1 MDAIVNSL
9 KKLKKEK
16 KKMSKKSLF
25 SLLAII
31 TVGLCLNGLSLAQEI
46 TGSIVGVVRDA
57 NGAGIPNATV
67 KITDPSKGESVIR
80 TAETNDDGEFSAPN
94 LPISTFNVIVEA
106 PNFKKSVS
114 TGVKVDVGQRRLL
127 DVTLTTGSI
136 EETVTVTA
144 DALTVELS
152 TPTTGTVIN
161 GDQVRELSLNNRN
174 WVQLVALAPGVSN
187 DLADQVYVG
196 TTNPDGQANTI
207 NIAVNGARSSQNT
220 FTVDGADVTD
230 RGSNITIQ
238 AYPSVDSI
246 GEFKV
251 LRSLYPAES
260 GRSGGGQINVVTR
273 SGARKFHGSVYEFYR
288 DEKLNANNFLL
299 NGLASPPFGRESNG
313 KARRPPFSYN
323 NYGWTLSGP
332 IYFLNFGENEG
343 PLFRRYE
350 RTFFFF
356 SQEWRKDD
364 RFSSATTVSVPDANL
379 RNGIFPVDV
388 CIARNNVV
396 TENCTAGNPGRLA
409 AGTALPAGFLSPAA
423 NAYLTGI
430 YRNLP
435 LPNNAAVSPYALTTS
450 VQNVS
455 DFRQEIIKVDHSF
468 SNSVSGYYRYQRDQ
482 IPTLDGNSLFSSGTN
497 LPDVA
502 TTSTNSPGR
511 THTAQVT
518 WAARPNLILE
528 GRFAYGYGA
537 ILSANVGLLS
547 LARTQIPITLPF
559 SNQRDRNPT
568 IGTTTTI
575 ANGFTSLTS
584 FGPYDNY
591 SNKKNYTGSATWIS
605 GDHTIKFGG
614 VISNY
619 RKNEN
624 ALAGNNEGAFSATA
638 FGSTVASGVTNNTT
652 NQNLAR
658 WANFLVGNVNANG
671 FAQASFD
678 YTADLRQK
686 AYEAYAQDEWRFRP
700 NLNLYLGV
708 RYSYFGS
715 PWDKNNRLSNF
726 DPALFNRAVAPQVTG
741 NGVRVVNVAGVA
753 NGNHCN
759 GIIVNSQNLG
769 PAVPNCTPTASPNG
783 KYVIDVNK
791 TDFAPRIGVAWDPF
805 GKGRTAIRFG
815 YGMYHEQ
822 ILNGIFL
829 QNIGVNA
836 PYQVTATNIA
846 ATRLDAPVG
855 ATGAA
860 GIGLRA
866 VQTDWNTPYMQHWS
880 LDLQHQ
886 VDNKTLITLGY
897 FGSRGIHLIGATEL
911 NSIAPGVARRSQC
924 AVGTAYFG
932 QTPAPAL
939 VTCQPEGYVFRNTGG
954 APENPNGTNTDI
966 LILDQIRPYRG
977 FRSIVMIQPR
987 YTSDYHS
994 MQLSASRRFTG
1005 ASQVNLAYTWS
1016 KNLTDARS
1024 DRSNAPQDTYDIH
1037 SERGRANLDRRHVF
1051 NVNYVYELPFF
1062 ENRRDLAGQ
1071 LFGGWQ
1077 ASGIFTYQTGLGFTP
1092 VTSNFDPAGTGI
1104 INANPA
1110 GRPILLCD
1118 PNANAQQTRERFF
1131 DTSCFQANPSNTANT
1146 RLLGFRN
1153 VPGNSGINFIEGP
1166 STFRIDFTMSK
1177 SFRFTESIK
1186 VQLRAEAFNI
1196 LNHTNLRGFSS
1207 LNNTST
1213 LFGVIGSV
1221 RDPRTMQLGAKFIF

>member
-1 MDAIVNSL
+1 MRKSSL
-9 KKLKKEK
+9 I
-16 KKMSKKSLF
+16 F
-25 SLLAII
+25 
-31 TVGLCLNGLSLAQEI
+31 GLWVLSVCIGLSGFAVGQET
-46 TGSIVGVVRDA
+46 TGSIVGTVRDS
-57 NGAGIPNATV
+57 NGAGVPNATV
-67 KITDPSKGESVIR
+67 TITNPSRNNIVIR
-80 TAETNDDGEFSAPN
+80 TATTNDDGEYSAPN
-94 LPISTFNVIVEA
+94 LPTDTLAVTVEA

-114 TGVKVDVGQRRLL
+114 NGVKVDVGQRRQL
-127 DVTLTTGSI
+127 DVTLAAGNI
-136 EETVTVTA
+136 DETVTVTA

-161 GDQVRELSLNNRN
+161 GDQIRELSLNNRN
-174 WVQLVALAPGVSN
+174 WVQLVAIAPGVSN

-260 GRSGGGQINVVTR
+260 GRSGGGQVNVVTR
-273 SGARKFHGSVYEFYR
+273 SGGRKFHGSVYEFYR
-288 DEKLNANNFLL
+288 DEKLNANNFLT
-299 NGLASPPFGRESNG
+299 NGLASPPFGREANG
-313 KARRPPFSYN
+313 KARRAPFSYN

-332 IYFLNFGENEG
+332 IFFLNFGENEG

-350 RTFFFF
+350 KTFFFF

-364 RFSSATTVSVPDANL
+364 RFSSAATVSVPDANL

-388 CIARNNVV
+388 CIARNNVP
-396 TENCTAGNPGRLA
+396 TENCTVGNPGRLA
-409 AGTALPAGFLSPAA
+409 AGTPLPAAFLNPAA
-423 NAYLTGI
+423 SGYLNGV

-435 LPNNAAVSPYALTTS
+435 LPNNPAVSPYALTTS

-455 DFRQEIIKVDHSF
+455 DFRQEMIKIDHTF
-468 SNSVSGYYRYQRDQ
+468 SNTVSAYYRYQRDQ
-482 IPTLDGNSLFSSGTN
+482 IPTLDGNSLFSSGTG
-497 LPDVA
+497 LPGVA

-511 THTAQVT
+511 THTAQAT
-518 WAARPNLILE
+518 WAARPNLIIE
-528 GRFAYGYGA
+528 ARFTYGYGA
-537 ILSANVGLLS
+537 ILSSNVGLLA
-547 LARTQIPITLPF
+547 LARTTVPVTLPF
-559 SNQRDRNPT
+559 ANQRDRIPT

-591 SNKKNYTGSATWIS
+591 SNKKNYAGSATWIS

-638 FGSTVASGVTNNTT
+638 FSSTVASGVTNNAT

-658 WANFLVGNVNANG
+658 WANFLVGNVAANG
-671 FAQASFD
+671 FSQASFD

-686 AYEAYAQDEWRFRP
+686 AYEAYAQDEWRFRS

-715 PWDKNNRLSNF
+715 PYDKNERLSNF
-726 DPALFNRAVAPQVTG
+726 DPSLFNRAVAPQVTG

-759 GIIVNSQNLG
+759 GIIVNRQNTG
-769 PAVPNCTPTASPNG
+769 PTVPNCTPTVSPYG

-791 TDFAPRIGVAWDPF
+791 TDFAPRIGIAWDPF
-805 GKGRTAIRFG
+805 SKGRTAIRFG

-822 ILNGIFL
+822 VLNGTFL

-836 PYQVTATNIA
+836 PYQVTATNTA
-846 ATRLDAPVG
+846 ATRLEAPVG

-860 GIGLRA
+860 GISLRG

-880 LDLQHQ
+880 MDLQHQ
-886 VDNKTLITLGY
+886 FDRKTLITIGY
-897 FGSRGIHLIGATEL
+897 FGSRGVHLIGATEM
-911 NSIAPGVARRSQC
+911 NSIAPGVARASQC
-924 AVGTAYFG
+924 AVGTAYYG
-932 QTPAPAL
+932 QTPAPTL
-939 VTCQPEGYVFRNTGG
+939 VNCQPAGYVFRNTGG

-966 LILDQIRPYRG
+966 LILDQIRPFRG
-977 FRSIVMIQPR
+977 YRSIVIIQPR

-1024 DRSNAPQDTYDIH
+1024 DRSNAPQDSYDIR

-1077 ASGIFTYQTGLGFTP
+1077 ASGIVTYQTGLGFTP

-1118 PNANAQQTRERFF
+1118 PNVNAPQTQASYFNRA
-1131 DTSCFQANPSNTANT
+1131 CFQANPGNTVNT
-1146 RLLGFRN
+1146 RLLGFSN

-1166 STFRIDFTMSK
+1166 PTFRVDFTMSK
-1177 SFRFTESIK
+1177 SFRFTESMR

-1196 LNHTNLRGFSS
+1196 FNHTNLRGFSS